1 MGMPEHMTTSDFNS
15 EISRRLDE
23 LSQRLDQL
31 EAALPV
37 LPAKAI
43 GLSRATARRVNAT
56 AADVAND
63 VGRQLGRFG
72 STADHAL
79 STSVGQTRSAVERTS
94 GTARRTSK
102 EAVGQARSAVE
113 RTSGTAR
120 RTSKEAV
127 GQARAQG
134 RRTGE
139 AAEEAATAL
148 LDDATRA
155 MEPEGDGMPAA
166 LDDWTKAELYERA
179 QELEIDGRSTMS
191 KRELV
196 RAIRSA

>member
-1 MGMPEHMTTSDFNS
+1 MTTSDFNS

-23 LSQRLDQL
+23 LTRRLDQL
-31 EAALPV
+31 EAALPL
-37 LPAKAI
+37 LPSKAV

-56 AADVAND
+56 AAGVAND
-63 VGRQLGRFG
+63 VGRQLGRLG
-72 STADHAL
+72 STADDAL
-79 STSVGQTRSAVERTS
+79 STSAGQARSAVERTS

-102 EAVGQARSAVE
+102 EAVGQARSAVQ

-127 GQARAQG
+127 GQARAQSG
-134 RRTGE
+134 RTGQ
-139 AAEEAATAL
+139 AAEQSATAL

-155 MEPEGDGMPAA
+155 MAPEGDGQPAA

-191 KRELV
+191 KRELI

>member
-1 MGMPEHMTTSDFNS
+1 MSRTMTTNDFNS

-23 LSQRLDQL
+23 LTRRLDEL
-31 EAALPV
+31 EDTLPV

-63 VGRQLGRFG
+63 VGRQLGLLS
-72 STADHAL
+72 STADDAL
-79 STSVGQTRSAVERTS
+79 STS
-94 GTARRTSK
+94 
-102 EAVGQARSAVE
+102 VGQARSAVE
-113 RTSGTAR
+113 RTSKTAR

-139 AAEEAATAL
+139 AAEQSATAL

-155 MEPEGDGMPAA
+155 MEPEGDDKPAA
-166 LDDWTKAELYERA
+166 LDDWTKAELYEQA
-179 QELEIDGRSTMS
+179 QELDIDGRSTMS
-191 KRELV
+191 KRELI
-196 RAIRSA
+196 RAIRSS

>member
-1 MGMPEHMTTSDFNS
+1 MSVTMTTNDFNT

-23 LSQRLDQL
+23 LTRRLDQL
-31 EAALPV
+31 EAALPLV
-37 LPAKAI
+37 PSKAL

-72 STADHAL
+72 STADTAM

-94 GTARRTSK
+94 D
-102 EAVGQARSAVE
+102 
-113 RTSGTAR
+113 TAR

-134 RRTGE
+134 RRTGD
-139 AAEEAATAL
+139 AAEQAATAL

-155 MEPEGDGMPAA
+155 MEPEGDDMPAA

-179 QELEIDGRSTMS
+179 QELDIEGRSTMS
-191 KRELV
+191 KRELI
-196 RAIRSA
+196 RAIRAA